1 MLRQERELGQAA
13 IHRFRWP
20 DSTRMVVLGQ
30 GSANYNLAI
39 RIWRSKNPAVKH
51 FAISLRCRQY
61 RIGETGGCA
70 EGHTRFTPSRL
81 LLKHTPAI
89 RSGPTGVALPL
100 GTAPESRKVFVRRGH
115 CHSHRR
121 HLEHVPFR
129 RPDGCALRHQYRS
142 GLAGQ
147 FQPRARGRRRLA
159 CATRSWRRSQL

>member
-13 IHRFRWP
+13 IRRFRWP

-30 GSANYNLAI
+30 GSANCNLAI

-70 EGHTRFTPSRL
+70 EGHTRFTPRADHDTQGTVRYYVAWIRL

-100 GTAPESRKVFVRRGH
+100 GTAPESRKVFVRPGH

-129 RPDGCALRHQYRS
+129 RPLS
-142 GLAGQ
+142 
-147 FQPRARGRRRLA
+147 RR
-159 CATRSWRRSQL
+159 